1 MPATAVINLDQY
13 GNVLPPAKGTKQA
26 LLVLGADGPLGRD
39 ELVRVLDGART
50 SLEIA
55 IGAVLIA
62 LLIAIPVGSIAG
74 YFGGATD
81 AVVSRFTETV
91 MAFPLL
97 LFLVFATAKLSPTL
111 RGVSYGWILPSG
123 VFAEA
128 LLIGAFTS
136 FYPTRLVRAQ
146 LVTLRNAEFVEAAHM
161 IGTSDWRILRRH
173 LYPHLVPTL
182 LVWAPIAVATNIL
195 LEVGLSFIGVGVQPS
210 TPTWGSL
217 LATAWGTVYSPQ
229 SFGHTQTA
237 WQTIIPTTAILIT
250 VLSLNQVSEGV
261 RRATEP
267 WGAAMR
273 RIVTFVARRLA
284 AAIFTMLML
293 VAIAFVV
300 YWALPSTPAAFVYP
314 SSQHL
319 TQYQLTNANH
329 LLGLD
334 RPKIVQYGDYVAHLA
349 RGDLGHEWTGAE
361 LSLGT
366 SSSRSPSGACC
377 TPRSAQRCRS
387 SSAGRSS
394 CCCWPSRSGR
404 SRAAVSARSATG
416 RSRSSR

>member
-1 MPATAVINLDQY
+1 MKSARGAGVETRPRGPWRATWLRLRRDRWTVVSLAALAVVCLVALFGGAIATRIVGHDGSRPFPYATSTALKPVGPWSHVPATDEVNLDEY
-13 GNVLPPAKGTKQA
+13 GNVLPPDNGTKQA

-74 YFGGATD
+74 YFGGAADT
-81 AVVSRFTETV
+81 VVSRFTETV

-97 LFLVFATAKLSPTL
+97 LFLVFATAKLSPSL

-128 LLIGAFTS
+128 LLIGVFTS

-146 LVTLRNAEFVEAAHM
+146 LLTLRSAEFVEAAHM
-161 IGTSDWRILRRH
+161 IGASDSRILRRH
-173 LYPHLVPTL
+173 LLPHLVPTL

-217 LATAWGTVYSPQ
+217 LATAWGTVYTPL
-229 SFGHTQTA
+229 SFGHSQTA
-237 WQTIIPTTAILIT
+237 WQTIIPTAAILVT

-261 RRATEP
+261 RRAIEP
-267 WGAAMR
+267 W
-273 RIVTFVARRLA
+273 ARR
-284 AAIFTMLML
+284 
-293 VAIAFVV
+293 
-300 YWALPSTPAAFVYP
+300 
-314 SSQHL
+314 
-319 TQYQLTNANH
+319 
-329 LLGLD
+329 
-334 RPKIVQYGDYVAHLA
+334 
-349 RGDLGHEWTGAE
+349 
-361 LSLGT
+361 
-366 SSSRSPSGACC
+366 
-377 TPRSAQRCRS
+377 
-387 SSAGRSS
+387 
-394 CCCWPSRSGR
+394 
-404 SRAAVSARSATG
+404 
-416 RSRSSR
+416 

>member
-1 MPATAVINLDQY
+1 MKSARGAGVETLARGPWAATWLRLRRDRWTVAAMFALAAVCLIALFGGAIASRIVGHDGSRLFPYATNIQLRPVGPWSHVPATAVINLDQY

-55 IGAVLIA
+55 LGAVLIA

-136 FYPTRLVRAQ
+136 FYPTRLVRSQ

-229 SFGHTQTA
+229 SFGHSQTA
-237 WQTIIPTTAILIT
+237 WQTIIPTAAILIT

-267 WGAAMR
+267 W
-273 RIVTFVARRLA
+273 ARR
-284 AAIFTMLML
+284 
-293 VAIAFVV
+293 
-300 YWALPSTPAAFVYP
+300 
-314 SSQHL
+314 
-319 TQYQLTNANH
+319 
-329 LLGLD
+329 
-334 RPKIVQYGDYVAHLA
+334 
-349 RGDLGHEWTGAE
+349 
-361 LSLGT
+361 
-366 SSSRSPSGACC
+366 
-377 TPRSAQRCRS
+377 
-387 SSAGRSS
+387 
-394 CCCWPSRSGR
+394 
-404 SRAAVSARSATG
+404 
-416 RSRSSR
+416 